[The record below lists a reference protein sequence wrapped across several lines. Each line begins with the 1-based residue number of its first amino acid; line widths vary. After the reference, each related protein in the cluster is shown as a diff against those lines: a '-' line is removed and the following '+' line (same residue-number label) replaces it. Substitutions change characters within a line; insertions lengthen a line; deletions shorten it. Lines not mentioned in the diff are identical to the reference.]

1 VIYLDSSAL
10 VKLVIEE
17 DESTGLQRHL
27 PKASVKASCVLAH
40 VEVIRAG
47 RRRDRDSGALARRV
61 LEEIDLLA
69 VDGPVLDAAAE
80 LEDEWLRSLDAIHM
94 AAALSLG
101 DDLTELITYDHR
113 MVAAAEGLGIPVSS
127 PA

>member
-1 VIYLDSSAL
+1 MTYPDSSAL
-10 VKLVIEE
+10 VKLVI
-17 DESTGLQRHL
+17 D
-27 PKASVKASCVLAH
+27 PDSV
-40 VEVIRAG
+40 
-47 RRRDRDSGALARRV
+47 ALARRV
-61 LEEIDLLA
+61 LEEIGFLA

-101 DDLTELITYDHR
+101 DDLTELITYDPR
-113 MVAAAEGLGIPVSS
+113 MVAAAEGLGLAVTS